1 MNALEKY
8 ASKQKLAMGLMNS
21 LGSLMGKLGGPG
33 LGQRSPQRNDD
44 AQMLCKVL
52 DSTAAQAIALKK
64 KIAMGHKLP
73 SWAEYK
79 VYKAGDAIKSA
90 MASTYSL
97 CPQMPRISIAI
108 KSVPSMGSAG
118 VPSMLSGLKPGL

>member
-8 ASKQKLAMGLMNS
+8 ASKQKLATGLMHS
-21 LGSLMGKLGGPG
+21 LSSLMGKLGGNG
-33 LGQRSPQRNDD
+33 GHHMPQHNDD
-44 AQMLCKVL
+44 MHMLCKVL

-90 MASTYSL
+90 MSSTYSL
-97 CPQMPRISIAI
+97 SHQGPKISIMI
-108 KSVPSMGSAG
+108 KKPS
-118 VPSMLSGLKPGL
+118 L